1 MSGRAKTTSRRCD
14 PAGGEGF
21 PVEPDLGLHGYV
33 CCRLNGRM
41 GLDGLAVRRT
51 REGRRVLSFPRRRPG
66 RFLYWPL
73 DDRTRRDLE
82 DQILGALT
90 WSRMTP

>member
-1 MSGRAKTTSRRCD
+1 MRRFEID
-14 PAGGEGF
+14 EVRFSPAPPEDREIGIE
-21 PVEPDLGLHGYV
+21 GYV

-73 DDRTRRDLE
+73 DVRTRRDLE
-82 DQILGALT
+82 DQILGALA
-90 WSRMTP
+90 WSRMTS